1 MEITREQKLTLLI
14 ENESDI
20 GICRRKSVS
29 LAKQIGFDDVK
40 SGEIAIVVTELV
52 TNVLK
57 HGGRKGKIL
66 VNEVK
71 NQEGDNGIEVWCC
84 DSGPGIPDIEMALKD
99 GFSNKVSLG
108 IGLGSIRRFSDV
120 FEINSTDTSFISE
133 NELNGLKQYNNCIR
147 TLKWLPNRKWIG
159 ANNSLRIGAASRSKP
174 GEMLNGDCYVINHI
188 SPTKTIT
195 AVMDGLGHGK
205 EAHMASQLA
214 REQILLKAGQPV
226 DVLLNHVHAGTRGT
240 RGLVASIVSINTE
253 ANKITFS
260 GIGNIDGFVYSS
272 GRKNNLLSYGGIIGH
287 NMRTPRVF
295 EYDFNPGDFLCLSS
309 DGITS
314 RWRFED
320 INWKDHPQKNAEFL
334 LTNYSRNNDDATVL
348 IVRYDS

>member
-1 MEITREQKLTLLI
+1 MEIIREQKLTLLI
-14 ENESDI
+14 ENESDT

-29 LAKQIGFDDVK
+29 LARQIGFDEVK

-57 HGGRKGKIL
+57 HGGRMGKIL

-71 NQEGDNGIEVWCC
+71 NHEGTKGIEVWCC

-108 IGLGSIRRFSDV
+108 IGLGSIRRFSDI
-120 FEINSTDTSFISE
+120 FEINPTDIPFVNE
-133 NELNGLKQYNNCIR
+133 NHHAGLKKYSNCIR
-147 TLKWLPNRKWIG
+147 TLKWLPSKRWLGSNR
-159 ANNSLRIGAASRSKP
+159 SLLTGAASRSKP
-174 GEMLNGDCYVINHI
+174 GEQLNGDCYVVNHI
-188 SPTKTIT
+188 SSTKTIA

-205 EAHMASQLA
+205 EAHLASQLA

-226 DVLLNHVHAGTRGT
+226 DSLMNHIHAGTRGT
-240 RGLVASIVSINTE
+240 RGLVASLVSIDTE
-253 ANKITFS
+253 AKKVSFS

-272 GRKNNLLSYGGIIGH
+272 GKKKNLLAFGGIIGH

-295 EYDFNPGDFLCLSS
+295 EYNFEPGDFLCLSS

-320 INWKDHPQKNAEFL
+320 INWKDHPQKNAEYL
-334 LTNYSRNNDDATVL
+334 LTNYSRNNDDATIL